1 MTLIQELI
9 SLYVSGTVNITNK
22 RRKNMEDTIDVASK
36 LQRFMREQ
44 LKNLSTIVTSGGVDN
59 MEDYKYILGQIRV
72 YEFLLQEISNLLNN
86 KELKEDAKGNVIKL
100 D

>member
-1 MTLIQELI
+1 
-9 SLYVSGTVNITNK
+9 
-22 RRKNMEDTIDVASK
+22 MEDTIDVASK

-72 YEFLLQEISNLLNN
+72 YEFVLQEISNLLNN

>member
-1 MTLIQELI
+1 
-9 SLYVSGTVNITNK
+9 
-22 RRKNMEDTIDVASK
+22 
-36 LQRFMREQ
+36 